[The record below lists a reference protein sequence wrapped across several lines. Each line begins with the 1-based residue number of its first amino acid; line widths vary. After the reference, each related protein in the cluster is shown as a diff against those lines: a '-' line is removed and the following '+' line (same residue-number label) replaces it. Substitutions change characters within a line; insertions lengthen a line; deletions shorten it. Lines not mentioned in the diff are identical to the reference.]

1 MTSNQRDILA
11 GFLTARMMNKWDRDD
26 EADWVSFYEFYRNKI
41 NEVIEGGNDEK
52 DADNR
57 RA

>member
-26 EADWVSFYEFYRNKI
+26 EADWVSFYEFYRRKI
-41 NEVIEGGNDEK
+41 NEVIEGKDEST
-52 DADNR
+52 DSD
-57 RA
+57 